1 MRKIS
6 NLSPFSNLSHC
17 VLRYFVT
24 LKARAMF
31 APGSRA
37 IKKPYGASLNDK
49 YKKSRKFKH
58 FLQNIRES

>member
-1 MRKIS
+1 
-6 NLSPFSNLSHC
+6 
-17 VLRYFVT
+17 
-24 LKARAMF
+24 MF

-37 IKKPYGASLNDK
+37 VKKPYGVSLNDK